1 MEQLITQGEKLIGKA
16 SKQGTSLDAD
26 GMKQL
31 FITLID
37 ALELCRED
45 STEHGTLNSNKEAL
59 IDQAQMKLV
68 EASMWVTKAMTYGR

>member
-1 MEQLITQGEKLIGKA
+1 MDQLNTQGEKLIGK
-16 SKQGTSLDAD
+16 SRKQGNSLDAD
-26 GMKQL
+26 GMKQV

-45 STEHGTLNSNKEAL
+45 SAEHGTLNSNKEAL

-68 EASMWVTKAMTYGR
+68 EASMWVTKAVTYGR